1 MVLYVPLKREFPINV
16 DAAPCRV
23 QSKEEFYMRKFLK
36 FFTVLKLVGA
46 LALCTGCGAAVESS
60 SGNTTTSQLDVSVP
74 CAAAANVVD
83 SVVDVSPET
92 TTTAATTKE
101 KAKTITKK
109 TTKKKTVEYVVYK
122 PSTHYIHRS
131 TCSWVN
137 DECYKIKDTNDI
149 EALYCN
155 DCKPDME
162 IVNYY
167 EPPVETTTTTVVA
180 APVVEEEIE
189 TEPTTTTKFEKIET
203 ESETTYRPNE
213 ILTGSYIDDYSRQ
226 LLAEITWHEA
236 GCSWIGIYDK
246 ARIVSG
252 VMNRVYDDRF
262 PNTVYDVLVQENQ
275 LSGYYP
281 GCCAPTSE
289 CYDAVDYYFANQGQF
304 DGCNSWYG
312 NGKENIFYFQ

>member
-16 DAAPCRV
+16 GAAPCRV

-101 KAKTITKK
+101 KAKTTTKK

-167 EPPVETTTTTVVA
+167 EPPVETTTTVVA
-180 APVVEEEIE
+180 APVVEDEIE

-203 ESETTYRPNE
+203 ETGTLYPPSEEVT
-213 ILTGSYIDDYSRQ
+213 SVYIDDYSRQ
-226 LLAEITWHEA
+226 LLAEITWHEYGA
-236 GCSWIGIYDK
+236 DWVPIAEKG
-246 ARIVSG
+246 RIVAG

-262 PNTVYDVLVQENQ
+262 PNTVYNVLVQENQ
-275 LSGYYP
+275 FSGYYP
-281 GCCAPTSE
+281 GCCTPSQQ
-289 CYDAVDYYFANQGQF
+289 CYDAVDYYFSHQGQF

-312 NGKENIFYFQ
+312 DGYQNHFYFQ